1 MKDKTIALRIK
12 NLPIINKMNKI
23 GDIYHGSSYVTCSLS
38 LCLSVY
44 MYLFSIDQL
53 DSHSPSFS
61 KYDIICK
68 SLGLYL
74 ARWHGSISLSP
85 VHHDRVCVSSS
96 TPGGRSPRSLCRP
109 PSHPQSPPG
118 SSPCCRGLPAPLQY
132 TRLAFKTIVMGTKKN
147 LLNYSICIKIPGLNC
162 KSKSTLV
169 PPRCN

>member
-74 ARWHGSISLSP
+74 AR
-85 VHHDRVCVSSS
+85 
-96 TPGGRSPRSLCRP
+96 
-109 PSHPQSPPG
+109 
-118 SSPCCRGLPAPLQY
+118 
-132 TRLAFKTIVMGTKKN
+132 
-147 LLNYSICIKIPGLNC
+147 
-162 KSKSTLV
+162 
-169 PPRCN
+169 